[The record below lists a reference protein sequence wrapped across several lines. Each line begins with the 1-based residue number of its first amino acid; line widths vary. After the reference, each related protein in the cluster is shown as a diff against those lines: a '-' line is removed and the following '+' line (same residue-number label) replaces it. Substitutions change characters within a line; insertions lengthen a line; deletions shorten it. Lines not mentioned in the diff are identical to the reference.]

1 MRGIFL
7 HIFILASICGCAQ
20 SSVHESELK
29 IKGGFGTLIPHR
41 SLMQHLHTGH
51 AKSFEISY
59 NFNTYGKNPFHSIYN
74 YPQLGIAAG
83 IYDLGNQKDIGLT
96 YAFTP
101 TISAPFSMNKYLP
114 QLKLGIGL
122 GIVSKP
128 FGTNG
133 SYRNI
138 AIGSHLNAAVLLEL
152 EKSFQLFEKLK
163 MYYSVSMIHF
173 SNGASTL
180 PNLGLNTITFNIG
193 ISYGLKKKKEIIV
206 SEKQS
211 FDKSI
216 RFTPM
221 IYGGWRENSI
231 HKPTKHA
238 IGVVSLEFSKQINQ
252 KGNWLFGVDF
262 IYNSSVE
269 HTDELEHLKDYTD
282 YLKKDSNFQSGIFT
296 GYGLCFKD
304 IELLIQLGVYTYNQ
318 YKDRG
323 MLYQRIG
330 LRKIFNDKLVT
341 NIGLK
346 SHSAVAEY
354 LEIGI
359 GYRF

>member
-1 MRGIFL
+1 
-7 HIFILASICGCAQ
+7 
-20 SSVHESELK
+20 
-29 IKGGFGTLIPHR
+29 
-41 SLMQHLHTGH
+41 MQHLHTGR
-51 AKSFEISY
+51 ANSFEISY

-83 IYDLGNQKDIGLT
+83 IYNLGNQEDIGLT

-101 TISAPFSMNKYLP
+101 TISVPFSMNKHLP

-133 SYRNI
+133 NFRNI
-138 AIGSHLNAAVLLEL
+138 AIGSHLNAAILLEL
-152 EKSFQLFEKLK
+152 EKSFQLFEKIK
-163 MYYSVSMIHF
+163 MYYSVSAIHF

-180 PNLGLNTITFNIG
+180 PNLGLNAVTFNIG
-193 ISYGLKKKKEIIV
+193 FSHGMRKKKEIIL
-206 SEKQS
+206 SEKKT

-216 RFTPM
+216 RFTPLF
-221 IYGGWRENSI
+221 YGGWRENSI
-231 HKPTKHA
+231 HKPKKHG
-238 IGVVSLEFSKQINQ
+238 IGIISLEFSKQINQ

-262 IYNSSVE
+262 IYNSSIE
-269 HTDELEHLKDYTD
+269 HTDELGDLKDDTD

-296 GYGLCFKD
+296 GYGLYFRN
-304 IELLIQLGVYTYNQ
+304 IEFFIQLGAYTYSQ

-323 MLYQRIG
+323 IFYQRIG
-330 LRKIFNDKLVT
+330 LRKILYDKLVL

-354 LEIGI
+354 IEIGI